1 MSINMPE
8 CLTFAMTKTTVS
20 TPILRLDTKRAPLIA
35 AAIDEYLHADI
46 EEKNELQ
53 PESEEEKGKKGPS
66 VPPKEKLDAVL
77 NYIKEHP
84 GCRSTELISHTSY
97 SQTTMDRCLFELKKK
112 GLIEYTGSKKRG
124 GYHLIP

>member
-1 MSINMPE
+1 M
-8 CLTFAMTKTTVS
+8 
-20 TPILRLDTKRAPLIA
+20 DTKRAPLIA
-35 AAIDEYLHADI
+35 ATIDKYLHADI
-46 EEKNELQ
+46 EEKKESQL
-53 PESEEEKGKKGPS
+53 ESEEEKGKKGPS

-77 NYIKEHP
+77 NYIKKHP